1 MLHTDVLGMLGGSVA
16 DPAPA
21 ISIPVGITIGLL
33 ASFVQSLGITI
44 QRKSHVLNQE
54 APESQ
59 RKSEHRR
66 PLWLTGFI
74 IFFLSNVFG
83 SVFQIASLPVV
94 ILAPLGAVSLL
105 WNAFFARFILGDLFS
120 KFMVIGTLLIVA
132 GAVLIARFGIVP
144 EPTHSLEDL
153 LRLFAR
159 DAFVIYFSLL
169 AAAIFV
175 TLVITHVLEWSLY
188 KRIANEDNTYSALTS
203 SSRSS
208 SPIPLTPSA
217 HPASSSTAEP
227 TERTPLLVTG
237 TGTAPSISS
246 TSIGTSTTPFNRH
259 RSTIN
264 IIAIS
269 YASASGTLSGMCL
282 IFAKSGVE
290 LLMLTLAGDNQ
301 FWRWESWALVGGLVA
316 FALMQLWYL
325 HKSLILA
332 NPTLVCPLAFCFYN
346 ISSIVNGLVYY
357 DQLDLLTP
365 LQLWLVILGT
375 AILLSGVWAVSIT
388 AEDEE
393 IGEAGIR
400 EGDWIPADE
409 PGVAPAVAP
418 ADVVRIAERAT
429 GTLPP
434 QPQPIQIEPVHG
446 AEPTSPTS
454 EDDYFQHSP
463 TRPTAPDHRRTR
475 SGRANST
482 VPPLNTSPTLP
493 RFSTLLSP
501 SQHDAGAPVLPG
513 FSIGISAASPGFIG
527 GTRRRAELGMGHPH
541 GNPNNRRSISDTVG
555 PSGRSPMDRMERRR
569 QSRTMDSQVDDGLDD
584 DVLVGPDAKRS
595 ESPELMDGPAEP
607 PRGSRWIWRILPWQ
621 TGHGR
626 RTNGKD
632 AEAQNVVPDPDN

>member
-1 MLHTDVLGMLGGSVA
+1 MLHTNVLGVFGGSVA

-21 ISIPVGITIGLL
+21 ISIPAGITIGLL

-54 APESQ
+54 VPESQ
-59 RKSEHRR
+59 RKPEHRR
-66 PLWLTGFI
+66 PLWLTGFA

-105 WNAFFARFILGDLFS
+105 WNALFAHLILGDLFS

-175 TLVITHVLEWSLY
+175 TLVVTHILEWSLY
-188 KRIANEDNTYSALTS
+188 KRIANEENAYSLTPS
-203 SSRSS
+203 TRSS

-217 HPASSSTAEP
+217 HQAASSTADP
-227 TERTPLLVTG
+227 TERTPLLINASR
-237 TGTAPSISS
+237 TAPSISS
-246 TSIGTSTTPFNRH
+246 TSIGTSSTPFNRH

-316 FALMQLWYL
+316 FALL
-325 HKSLILA
+325 
-332 NPTLVCPLAFCFYN
+332 
-346 ISSIVNGLVYY
+346 
-357 DQLDLLTP
+357 QLDLLTP
-365 LQLWLVILGT
+365 LQLGLVILGT
-375 AILLSGVWAVSIT
+375 VVLLSGVWAVSIT

-434 QPQPIQIEPVHG
+434 QAQPIQTESVHG
-446 AEPTSPTS
+446 PEPSSPTS
-454 EDDYFQHSP
+454 QDDYFQPSP
-463 TRPTAPDHRRTR
+463 TRPTATDHRRTR
-475 SGRANST
+475 SGRANSA

-501 SQHDAGAPVLPG
+501 AQHDAGAPVLPG

-527 GTRRRAELGMGHPH
+527 GTRRRADLGVGHPH
-541 GNPNNRRSISDTVG
+541 GIPQNRRSISDTVG
-555 PSGRSPMDRMERRR
+555 PSGRSPIDRVERRR
-569 QSRTMDSQVDDGLDD
+569 QSRTMDSHVDDGLDD
-584 DVLVGPDAKRS
+584 EILAGPNVKRS
-595 ESPELMDGPAEP
+595 ESPDLMDGPAEP
-607 PRGSRWIWRILPWQ
+607 TRGSRWIWRILPWQ
-621 TGHGR
+621 IMHGR
-626 RTNGKD
+626 RSNGKD
-632 AEAQNVVPDPDN
+632 AEAQNTVPDPDH

>member
-1 MLHTDVLGMLGGSVA
+1 MLRTDLLGVFGGAVA

-21 ISIPVGITIGLL
+21 ISIPTGIVIGLL

-54 APESQ
+54 APEHQ
-59 RKSEHRR
+59 RKPEHRR
-66 PLWLTGFI
+66 PLWLTGFA
-74 IFFLSNVFG
+74 IFFLSNIFG

-105 WNAFFARFILGDLFS
+105 WNALFAHFILGDLFS
-120 KFMVIGTLLIVA
+120 KFMIIGTLLIVA

-153 LRLFAR
+153 LRLFTR

-169 AAAIFV
+169 GAAIFIS
-175 TLVITHVLEWSLY
+175 LAATHILEWSLY
-188 KRIANEDNTYSALTS
+188 KRIASEEGTYSLTS

-217 HPASSSTAEP
+217 HPASTSVDP
-227 TERTPLLVTG
+227 TERTPLLASG
-237 TGTAPSISS
+237 SGNAPSISS
-246 TSIGTSTTPFNRH
+246 TSIGASSTPFNRH

-264 IIAIS
+264 IIAVS

-290 LLMLTLAGDNQ
+290 LLMLTLAGNNQ
-301 FWRWESWALVGGLVA
+301 FWRWESWALVGGLVM
-316 FALMQLWYL
+316 FALLQLWYL

-346 ISSIVNGLVYY
+346 ISSIANGLVYY
-357 DQLDLLTP
+357 NQLDLLTP
-365 LQLWLVILGT
+365 LQIGLVILGT
-375 AILLSGVWAVSIT
+375 AVLLSGVWAVSIT
-388 AEDEE
+388 AEEDEPE
-393 IGEAGIR
+393 EAGIR

-409 PGVAPAVAP
+409 PGVAPALAP
-418 ADVVRIAERAT
+418 ADVVRIAERVT

-434 QPQPIQIEPVHG
+434 QGEPAP
-446 AEPTSPTS
+446 AEPTHAPEPSSPTS
-454 EDDYFQHSP
+454 QDDYFESSP
-463 TRPTAPDHRRTR
+463 TRPVATKHRRTR

-501 SQHDAGAPVLPG
+501 VQQDAGAPVLPG

-527 GTRRRAELGMGHPH
+527 GTRRRSELGLGHPH
-541 GNPNNRRSISDTVG
+541 GNPPNRRSISDTMG
-555 PSGRSPMDRMERRR
+555 PSGRSPLDRLERRR
-569 QSRTMDSQVDDGLDD
+569 QSRTLDSMVDDGTEGDI
-584 DVLVGPDAKRS
+584 LVGPDAKRS
-595 ESPELMDGPAEP
+595 TSPERMEGATETPND
-607 PRGSRWIWRILPWQ
+607 SQWIWRIIPWHVRQ
-621 TGHGR
+621 SR
-626 RTNGKD
+626 RRSGKD
-632 AEAQNVVPDPDN
+632 ATTGDGPPTPDT

>member
-1 MLHTDVLGMLGGSVA
+1 MRPHRYYHPAQEPCLEPGGARKPTETRTSAPVSWKSRLYSEYSFFTDAVL
-16 DPAPA
+16 D
-21 ISIPVGITIGLL
+21 
-33 ASFVQSLGITI
+33 
-44 QRKSHVLNQE
+44 R
-54 APESQ
+54 
-59 RKSEHRR
+59 
-66 PLWLTGFI
+66 LWLTGFA
-74 IFFLSNVFG
+74 IFFLSNIFG

-105 WNAFFARFILGDLFS
+105 WNAFFAHFILGDLFS

-175 TLVITHVLEWSLY
+175 TLVVTHVLEWSLY
-188 KRIANEDNTYSALTS
+188 KRIANEESSYSLTS

-217 HPASSSTAEP
+217 HPASSSTTDP
-227 TERTPLLVTG
+227 TERTPLLRNG
-237 TGTAPSISS
+237 SRAAPSISS
-246 TSIGTSTTPFNRH
+246 TSIGTSSTPFTRH

-316 FALMQLWYL
+316 FALLQLWYL

-365 LQLWLVILGT
+365 LQLGLVILGT

-409 PGVAPAVAP
+409 PGIAPAVAP

-429 GTLPP
+429 GTLP
-434 QPQPIQIEPVHG
+434 QPIQTEPVHG
-446 AEPTSPTS
+446 AEPSSPTS
-454 EDDYFQHSP
+454 QDDYFQASP
-463 TRPTAPDHRRTR
+463 TRPSAGDHRRTR
-475 SGRANST
+475 SGRANTT

-501 SQHDAGAPVLPG
+501 SPHDAGAPVLPG

-527 GTRRRAELGMGHPH
+527 GTRRRSELGMAHPPGHPQ
-541 GNPNNRRSISDTVG
+541 NRRSISDTVG
-555 PSGRSPMDRMERRR
+555 PSGRSPMDRVERRR
-569 QSRTMDSQVDDGLDD
+569 QSRTVDSEVDDGHDD
-584 DVLVGPDAKRS
+584 PILAGPDAKRS
-595 ESPELMDGPAEP
+595 ESPDLMDGPAEP
-607 PRGSRWIWRILPWQ
+607 ARGSRWIWRILPWQ
-621 TGHGR
+621 IRHGR
-626 RTNGKD
+626 RDNGKD
-632 AEAQNVVPDPDN
+632 AEAQNAVSDPDS